1 MVQREIP
8 LSELFKS
15 TPDRRLVHNILEVVT
30 VKDYWG
36 SLLKSRDVSYLG
48 LIYRVPP
55 RLWRGLSQTQREL
68 REVDPEQL
76 YAKQSTFHVTVK
88 GLGYLEEKLDHV
100 KYEKVMQKISSIIAE
115 FKPFEIRIKGLGVF
129 PTSVY
134 ASVEDQ
140 SSRFKAMN
148 NRICEELRGDVEQSE
163 YDGDAYVPHVTLATF
178 NSSDVKNLFEK
189 ISSPEMRDRDFGT
202 CAVFEI
208 EAVEVNMLLALGPE
222 ETQEGA
228 FTYVRSFH
236 LG

>member
-1 MVQREIP
+1 MEI
-8 LSELFKS
+8 
-15 TPDRRLVHNILEVVT
+15 VT

-55 RLWRGLSQTQREL
+55 RLWRALSQVQSEL
-68 REVDPEQL
+68 RTVDPNQL
-76 YAKQSTFHVTVK
+76 YAKQSTFHITVK
-88 GLGYLEEKLDHV
+88 GLGYLDDEKMDRAT
-100 KYEKVMQKISSIIAE
+100 YEKSMQKIASIVSS
-115 FKPFEIRIKGLGVF
+115 FKPFEISIKGLGVF

-134 ASVEDQ
+134 ACVQDPSNQ
-140 SSRFKAMN
+140 LKAIN
-148 NRICEELRGDVEQSE
+148 QKICEELAGEVEHSE

-178 NSSDVKNLFEK
+178 NNSDVKNLFDR
-189 ISSPEMRDRDFGT
+189 ISLPELREREFGS

-222 ETQEGA
+222 ETQDGA
-228 FTYVRSFH
+228 FSYVRSFH